1 MTSIIKKLVSQ
12 KQAINSMIA
21 LLTAVLVFH
30 TLVLTGVISY
40 AIVWGGK
47 ITIAADM
54 RKLEVISILVNTFSI
69 LILLLKAGY
78 IKNKISVKPLN
89 AIILLLAVLFSL
101 NTIGNL
107 FAESRFEL
115 YVFTQLTFISAV
127 LCLRIVINK
136 DFEELNKK
144 LSEQ

>member
-1 MTSIIKKLVSQ
+1 MTSSIKKLVSQ
-12 KQAINSMIA
+12 KQAINSMIV
-21 LLTAVLVFH
+21 LLTALLVFH

-47 ITIAADM
+47 ISTAAAM
-54 RKLEVISILVNTFSI
+54 RKLEVISILVNAFSI
-69 LILLLKAGY
+69 FILLLKADY
-78 IKNKISVKPLN
+78 IKNKISVILLN

-115 YVFTQLTFISAV
+115 YVFTPLTFISAA
-127 LCLRIVINK
+127 LCLRIVFN
-136 DFEELNKK
+136 
-144 LSEQ
+144 